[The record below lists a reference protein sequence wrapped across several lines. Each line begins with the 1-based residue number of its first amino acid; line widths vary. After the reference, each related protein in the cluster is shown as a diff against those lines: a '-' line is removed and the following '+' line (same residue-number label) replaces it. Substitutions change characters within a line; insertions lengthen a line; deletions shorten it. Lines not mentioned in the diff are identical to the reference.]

1 MEIALKFNIQ
11 RFLYL
16 EVYDRTS
23 SCVVCEVFCRP
34 VALLA
39 NCTLAMENTVAVLA
53 KNAVVV
59 AVVVVVVVV
68 VERPAFVRP
77 VVAPPAAAIAATAP
91 VLQCPRVSAYPL
103 DQAGKPSPETPVC
116 AVV

>member
-1 MEIALKFNIQ
+1 MKFTIQ
-11 RFLYL
+11 TFLYL

-23 SCVVCEVFCRP
+23 SCVVCEVFCRA

-39 NCTLAMENTVAVLA
+39 NYTLAMENTVAVLA

-59 AVVVVVVVV
+59 AVVVVVV
-68 VERPAFVRP
+68 ERPAFVRP
-77 VVAPPAAAIAATAP
+77 VVAPPAAAVAATAP

-103 DQAGKPSPETPVC
+103 GQAGKPSPETPVC

>member
-1 MEIALKFNIQ
+1 MKFTIQ
-11 RFLYL
+11 TFLYL

-39 NCTLAMENTVAVLA
+39 NYTLAMESTVAVLA
-53 KNAVVV
+53 KNAVVVV

-68 VERPAFVRP
+68 VERPAFVQP
-77 VVAPPAAAIAATAP
+77 VVAPPAAAVAATVP
-91 VLQCPRVSAYPL
+91 V
-103 DQAGKPSPETPVC
+103 
-116 AVV
+116 